1 MSDYNIFSLILDFQ
15 YSDDSIILKADNS
28 IYKFRLN
35 DSKLIKLYEYNSEDD
50 DKILRVSNVYNNYI
64 YFHIYEY
71 IFTPNSNKLPIYD
84 GETYRIDLNGYNFK
98 KISDYIMQDMNFI
111 NDKIYYYVD
120 STSSTNYCTIDLK
133 GENVIELK

>member
-71 IFTPNSNKLPIYD
+71 IFTPNSNKLPISD

-98 KISDYIMQDMNFI
+98 NIRL
-111 NDKIYYYVD
+111 YYARYEF
-120 STSSTNYCTIDLK
+120 Y
-133 GENVIELK
+133 

>member
-71 IFTPNSNKLPIYD
+71 IFTPNSNKLPISD